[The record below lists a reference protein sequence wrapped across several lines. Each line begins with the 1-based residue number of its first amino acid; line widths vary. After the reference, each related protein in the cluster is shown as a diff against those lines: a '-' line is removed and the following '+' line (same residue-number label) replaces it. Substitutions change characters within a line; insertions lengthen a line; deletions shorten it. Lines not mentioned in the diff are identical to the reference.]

1 MTAAPNRGASR
12 WTDTDALITRT
23 AVFCLGLS
31 QLIAWGVTYY
41 LIGAL
46 GEIMTAD
53 LGWAPEVVYGGFS
66 AALVT
71 MGLVSARVGAAVD
84 HHGGRKVMA
93 AGAVVS
99 AAACMGLALSTTVI
113 AYYAAWIVLGV
124 AMRMTLYEAA
134 FAALARIAGAGA
146 RTAISQITL
155 LGGLALTVFWPVG
168 HFLADAFGWRTA
180 VMIYG
185 GFALANIPLYLMLPE
200 GRYEA
205 PAAVAGTA
213 PPVREGE
220 RLAAALYTVS
230 VTLVTVLS
238 AAMSSH
244 MVPILIGLGVA
255 APAAVWIS
263 TVRGIGQS
271 IARLGEV
278 ASGTR
283 THPLRLNVFASALLP
298 VAFVAGLFGGESL
311 VAALAFAFVYGAG
324 NGLSTITRG
333 SMPLVLFDPAGYGA
347 RAGRLVAPGF
357 FLAAAA
363 PVIYAAVIA
372 RLGEAAALVL
382 SGVLALIILA
392 AGVILQ
398 RRFDKD

>member
-1 MTAAPNRGASR
+1 M
-12 WTDTDALITRT
+12 DTETSGVITRT

-31 QLIAWGVTYY
+31 QLVAWGISYY

-46 GEIMTAD
+46 GEIITAD

-71 MGLVSARVGAAVD
+71 MGVVSARVGAAVD
-84 HHGGRKVMA
+84 RYGGRRIMA
-93 AGAVVS
+93 AGGVVGAV
-99 AAACMGLALSTTVI
+99 ACAGLAASTTVMT
-113 AYYAAWIVLGV
+113 YYAAWIVLGV

-168 HFLADAFGWRTA
+168 HFLADAYGWRAA
-180 VMIYG
+180 VTIYG
-185 GFALANIPLYLMLPE
+185 VISLLNIPLYLVLPE
-200 GRYEA
+200 GRHQVPKTAQTE
-205 PAAVAGTA
+205 A

-220 RLAAALYTVS
+220 GLAAVLYSLS
-230 VTLVTVLS
+230 VTLVTFLS

-244 MVPILIGLGVA
+244 MVAILIGLGVA

-263 TVRGIGQS
+263 TVRGVGQS

-298 VAFVAGLFGGESL
+298 VSFVAGLFGGQSIT
-311 VAALAFAFVYGAG
+311 AALSFAFVYGAG

-333 SMPLVLFDPAGYGA
+333 SMPLVLFDPAAYGA
-347 RAGRLVAPGF
+347 RVGKLVAPGF

-372 RLGEAAALVL
+372 RLGEVAALVL
-382 SGVLALIILA
+382 SAVLALVILA
-392 AGVILQ
+392 AGLVL
-398 RRFDKD
+398 RLRFDKD